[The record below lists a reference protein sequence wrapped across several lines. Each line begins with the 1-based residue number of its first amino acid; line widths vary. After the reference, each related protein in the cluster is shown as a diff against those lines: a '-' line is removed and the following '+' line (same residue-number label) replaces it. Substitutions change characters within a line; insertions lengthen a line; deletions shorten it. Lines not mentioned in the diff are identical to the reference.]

1 MAPPQRGYETTAKRK
16 CSCARHTET
25 KQDLSPEQ
33 DHSRSESARSTSWAE
48 CRNKKGSAPSRR
60 RGFSLDIPFYR
71 TSPVTALI
79 RTWRPQSSVFKVS
92 SPSEIQHSTD
102 YKHEHHECPN

>member
-1 MAPPQRGYETTAKRK
+1 MTVRLDVSEDEWRRPNEDMKPQRRK

-71 TSPVTALI
+71 TCPVCAFI
-79 RTWRPQSSVFKVS
+79 RTWVS
-92 SPSEIQHSTD
+92 TTVASPLR
-102 YKHEHHECPN
+102 

>member
-71 TSPVTALI
+71 TFPISAA
-79 RTWRPQSSVFKVS
+79 SSDGRCNTIQCVDLAMLPRKN
-92 SPSEIQHSTD
+92 PSVWLYSVKT
-102 YKHEHHECPN
+102 